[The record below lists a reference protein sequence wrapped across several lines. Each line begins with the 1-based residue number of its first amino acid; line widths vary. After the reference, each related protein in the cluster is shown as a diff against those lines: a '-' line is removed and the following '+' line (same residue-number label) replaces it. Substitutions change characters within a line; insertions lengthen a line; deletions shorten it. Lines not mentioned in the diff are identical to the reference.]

1 MIYIVLTHLLENTD
15 VIVSGQMT
23 SMGLMHQRLGDIV
36 CVISDRII
44 CADSIIVVALFW
56 YSIEKGHC

>member
-1 MIYIVLTHLLENTD
+1 MIYLVLTHLLENTD

-23 SMGLMHQRLGDIV
+23 SMGLMHQRLSGTV
-36 CVISDRII
+36 CVISDRVI

-56 YSIEKGHC
+56 NSIEKGHC